1 MNANFVATKSAR
13 QRGYEYIIL
22 RYGPQIVESQPA
34 DGDATAAPSAHVAA
48 SPQSGTHTQ
57 GRTYIN
63 DSQSS
68 CAFRTVSL
76 APRLGAWPHTKPVAR
91 LGEGHQAKTSLGVR
105 VRHGRQPVLAGL
117 VLEEAVD
124 LWPGQ
129 SDS

>member
-57 GRTYIN
+57 GRTSMPVI
-63 DSQSS
+63 
-68 CAFRTVSL
+68 VLIPHSL
-76 APRLGAWPHTKPVAR
+76 ASAEARCVAFTKPVAR

-105 VRHGRQPVLAGL
+105 VRHGR
-117 VLEEAVD
+117 
-124 LWPGQ
+124 
-129 SDS
+129 